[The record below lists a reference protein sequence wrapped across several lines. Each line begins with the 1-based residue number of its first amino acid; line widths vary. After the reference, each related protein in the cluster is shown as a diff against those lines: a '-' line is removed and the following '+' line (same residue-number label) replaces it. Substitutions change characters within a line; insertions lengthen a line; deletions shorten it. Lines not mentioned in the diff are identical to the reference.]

1 MSDWNASIIE
11 EFRANGGRV
20 GGTFEGRPLL
30 LLHTKGAKTGRSRV
44 HPLMYQALDG
54 GYAIFASKA
63 GAPSNPAW
71 FHNLMANPEAEIEVG
86 MEKLAVSARIV
97 NGAERDRIWSQQK
110 QDYPFFAEYEQRT
123 DRDIPVIVLDPA
135 S

>member
-86 MEKLAVSARIV
+86 MEKLAVSSLRRVPLRGAVLPMVYAAESVSVSVMVSSGSRI
-97 NGAERDRIWSQQK
+97 
-110 QDYPFFAEYEQRT
+110 
-123 DRDIPVIVLDPA
+123 
-135 S
+135 